1 MALAL
6 IKWILFVPLVVVFL
20 LTFIILYVFYL
31 FSLIFSSQE

>member
-1 MALAL
+1 MAL